1 MELPV
6 KLTEQ
11 TVQFGCA
18 RVCNWQMVRGKKQFP
33 AFEALPVD
41 KEILLLQLTFN
52 FIAYFEAYDMIT
64 FKLN

>member
-1 MELPV
+1 
-6 KLTEQ
+6 
-11 TVQFGCA
+11 
-18 RVCNWQMVRGKKQFP
+18 MVRGKKQFP